1 MAPSADTLGNLRVAL
16 VHHWLVRMRGGEKV
30 LEALCQIFP
39 QADIYT
45 LVFDPSEISES
56 IRQHRI
62 TTSWIQKL
70 PWAKKYYTQYLPF
83 FPFAIEQFELSGYD
97 LVISSEAGVS
107 KGVLTRPETCHI
119 CYCHTPMR
127 YAWSAYHVYLQAVHS
142 PFRRRLIPFV
152 MNYLRL
158 WDWVSSSRVD
168 YYIANSQNVA
178 NRIRKYYRREAPVI
192 YPPVA
197 TTDFGQAGSIEDYYL
212 AVGQLV
218 PYKRFDLAVDAF
230 NQLGRPLLIV
240 GDGPEYSRLQR
251 KAGKNIKLLR
261 RTSDEK
267 LKECLSGGRAL
278 IFPGEEDFGMIAVE
292 AHACGRPVIALAK
305 GGALEIVIPE
315 LNGIFFAEE
324 TAASLAEAVVR
335 FESIEAKF
343 QPRIIQETARPFRE
357 ARFERE
363 IRNFIFE
370 KYQEHCDHFKVGRR
384 EYEPHF

>member
-1 MAPSADTLGNLRVAL
+1 
-16 VHHWLVRMRGGEKV
+16 
-30 LEALCQIFP
+30 
-39 QADIYT
+39 
-45 LVFDPSEISES
+45 
-56 IRQHRI
+56 
-62 TTSWIQKL
+62 
-70 PWAKKYYTQYLPF
+70 
-83 FPFAIEQFELSGYD
+83 
-97 LVISSEAGVS
+97 
-107 KGVLTRPETCHI
+107 
-119 CYCHTPMR
+119 
-127 YAWSAYHVYLQAVHS
+127 
-142 PFRRRLIPFV
+142 

-197 TTDFGQAGSIEDYYL
+197 TTDFGQAGAIEDYYL

-292 AHACGRPVIALAK
+292 AHACGRPVIALAR

-324 TAASLAEAVVR
+324 TASSLAEAVVR

>member
-324 TAASLAEAVVR
+324 TASSLAEAVVR